1 MRDLQALQ
9 PQRCGLPQGQL
20 RGQPTIGPGDNSPR
34 QRVRRTPVE
43 HLLQGGEQR
52 FMFSVLIGLI
62 AALAG
67 EGRRRGNCRNN
78 TYARTG
84 AGPGPVIHLPGLV
97 TKT

>member
-1 MRDLQALQ
+1 VCA
-9 PQRCGLPQGQL
+9 CVGVVEGG
-20 RGQPTIGPGDNSPR
+20 RGGAIDSRGGGGCMTMTLSLYNNRWRGG
-34 QRVRRTPVE
+34 
-43 HLLQGGEQR
+43 GGEQR

-84 AGPGPVIHLPGLV
+84 AGPGPVVHLPGLV
-97 TKT
+97 KT

>member
-1 MRDLQALQ
+1 VCA
-9 PQRCGLPQGQL
+9 CVGVVEGG
-20 RGQPTIGPGDNSPR
+20 RGGAIDSRGGGCMTMTLSLYNNRWRGG
-34 QRVRRTPVE
+34 
-43 HLLQGGEQR
+43 GGEPR

-84 AGPGPVIHLPGLV
+84 AGPGPVVHLPGLV
-97 TKT
+97 KT

>member
-1 MRDLQALQ
+1 MTMTLSLYNNRW
-9 PQRCGLPQGQL
+9 R
-20 RGQPTIGPGDNSPR
+20 
-34 QRVRRTPVE
+34 
-43 HLLQGGEQR
+43 GGEQR

-78 TYARTG
+78 TKSYARTG
-84 AGPGPVIHLPGLV
+84 AGHGPVIHLPGLV